1 MSPDNRIEHNTQPS
15 SPVSPQDIKQKLY
28 IKLMMRM
35 SDKFGND
42 QKSLNI
48 IKECLDLK
56 LTNKQRIDASVIDQI
71 QDDIQRRL

>member
-1 MSPDNRIEHNTQPS
+1 
-15 SPVSPQDIKQKLY
+15 
-28 IKLMMRM
+28 MRM

-71 QDDIQRRL
+71 QDDIQRRLQ